1 MILLFAISAIRLQNW
16 GGSDTWAFTPKPDDF
31 RPDALLD
38 LRSLNEKTAGES
50 GFITVDAVG
59 NFRLGNGKLERFWA
73 VNSNVGRSKTFV
85 PTPLGRQT
93 APDLARH
100 ARFLAKRGVNMIRC
114 FGQFSPNLGKNP
126 DAKISDLN
134 DDDRDKCWRVIA
146 AMKKEGI
153 YTTLSPYWMVS
164 MKFSKNWNLPGGSN
178 QSAAS
183 LLFFDPTLKAAYKSW
198 LKALLTEKNPYTG
211 IPLSHDPSLAI
222 IELQNEDRMLFWN
235 INEVKGPQKA
245 NLEVLYASWARAK
258 YGSAQRVAEAWS
270 GQILHDDD
278 AGGHAYDFYNIW
290 DATQPQSGT
299 KEVRLGD
306 QIQFLTETMR
316 SFNKEMAD
324 YIHLD
329 LGCKQLVNA
338 GNWRTADP
346 IRLNDSERYSYTPT
360 EVDAVNRYYDGVH
373 KGPNNGWAV
382 MNGDQFTSPSILLDP
397 KPLPTNLKQTLGRPM
412 IITESSWVMP
422 MAYDTEGPFLISSY
436 QSLNGVNAY
445 FWFAT
450 DDDEWTQPMSAN
462 GYLPSVQK
470 WVMGNPDMLGTF
482 PAAALMYRNAYIK
495 KGSPAVVEERALSD
509 LWARKTPIISE
520 EASFDPNRD
529 AGDIAAT
536 SSVKSGVN
544 PLAFLV
550 GPVQVEFGGDPAK
563 CRVVDLSKY
572 IDSNTMTVTSITGEL
587 ALNSEKGFCVLDA
600 PCAQGVAA
608 FFRAKP
614 MVRTSDVTFLS
625 QNEYGSAVAV
635 SLDGNPLKNSNK
647 ILVQYGTRSRPTG
660 WEDQPSTISLDGG
673 KKVEGFQVVN
683 YGRAPW
689 QVQRAKLDVILRN
702 PALRKATVLDMN
714 GNPTSNLPVEKVP
727 GGIRFRFPED
737 AMYVILQ

>member
-1 MILLFAISAIRLQNW
+1 
-16 GGSDTWAFTPKPDDF
+16 
-31 RPDALLD
+31 
-38 LRSLNEKTAGES
+38 
-50 GFITVDAVG
+50 
-59 NFRLGNGKLERFWA
+59 
-73 VNSNVGRSKTFV
+73 
-85 PTPLGRQT
+85 
-93 APDLARH
+93 
-100 ARFLAKRGVNMIRC
+100 
-114 FGQFSPNLGKNP
+114 
-126 DAKISDLN
+126 
-134 DDDRDKCWRVIA
+134 
-146 AMKKEGI
+146 
-153 YTTLSPYWMVS
+153 
-164 MKFSKNWNLPGGSN
+164 
-178 QSAAS
+178 
-183 LLFFDPTLKAAYKSW
+183 
-198 LKALLTEKNPYTG
+198 
-211 IPLSHDPSLAI
+211 
-222 IELQNEDRMLFWN
+222 
-235 INEVKGPQKA
+235 
-245 NLEVLYASWARAK
+245 
-258 YGSAQRVAEAWS
+258 
-270 GQILHDDD
+270 
-278 AGGHAYDFYNIW
+278 
-290 DATQPQSGT
+290 
-299 KEVRLGD
+299 
-306 QIQFLTETMR
+306 
-316 SFNKEMAD
+316 
-324 YIHLD
+324 
-329 LGCKQLVNA
+329 
-338 GNWRTADP
+338 
-346 IRLNDSERYSYTPT
+346 
-360 EVDAVNRYYDGVH
+360 
-373 KGPNNGWAV
+373 
-382 MNGDQFTSPSILLDP
+382 
-397 KPLPTNLKQTLGRPM
+397 
-412 IITESSWVMP
+412 
-422 MAYDTEGPFLISSY
+422 
-436 QSLNGVNAY
+436 
-445 FWFAT
+445 
-450 DDDEWTQPMSAN
+450 
-462 GYLPSVQK
+462 
-470 WVMGNPDMLGTF
+470 
-482 PAAALMYRNAYIK
+482 MYRNAYIK